1 MNPTIE
7 QQHAIDM
14 ALHGQS
20 CKVTAYAGAGKTSTL
35 KLIGNAKHH
44 QVCHRPDGLEVG
56 GLEINTC

>member
-35 KLIGNAKHH
+35 KLIGNAKASPTWN
-44 QVCHRPDGLEVG
+44 VLG
-56 GLEINTC
+56 I